1 MFIALVVG
9 LIAGFLISIP
19 VGPINVAVVNTFIK
33 HNFKLAFAIAVGG
46 GLMDFVYFIVFLNGL
61 SLFQLPDQITL
72 ILKIV
77 GVLFIFGFGL
87 KEVFIKK
94 ANFNLSEKD
103 NKKTPTV
110 IGFFLLGVIIY
121 ASNPTL
127 LATMSGLAAFFRSW
141 NLIANDF
148 YHYLAVSI
156 GLGIGSA
163 LWSYVLI
170 VVMRK
175 YQKRLPEQFFI
186 NFSRTCGVLII
197 LISFYMAFTIYQENF
212 I

>member
-9 LIAGFLISIP
+9 LMAGFLISIP

-33 HNFKLAFAIAVGG
+33 HNFELAFAIAVGG
-46 GLMDFVYFIVFLNGL
+46 GLMDFVYFIVFLSGL
-61 SLFQLPDQITL
+61 SLFQLPDQIIL

-94 ANFNLSEKD
+94 ANFNLNESV
-103 NKKTPTV
+103 NKKQPTV

-148 YHYLAVSI
+148 YHYLAVSV

-170 VVMRK
+170 IVMRK

-197 LISFYMAFTIYQENF
+197 LISLYMAFTIYQENF

>member
-1 MFIALVVG
+1 MFIALIVG
-9 LIAGFLISIP
+9 LMAGFLISIP
-19 VGPINVAVVNTFIK
+19 VGPINVAVVNTFIRY
-33 HNFKLAFAIAVGG
+33 NFKLAFAIAVGG
-46 GLMDFVYFIVFLNGL
+46 GLMDFVYFVVFLNGL
-61 SLFQLPDQITL
+61 SLFQLPDQIVL
-72 ILKIV
+72 ILKII
-77 GVLFIFGFGL
+77 GVIVIFGFGL
-87 KEVFIKK
+87 KEVLIKK
-94 ANFNLSEKD
+94 ANFNLNENV
-103 NKKTPTV
+103 NKKKPTV

-156 GLGIGSA
+156 GLGVGSA

-197 LISFYMAFTIYQENF
+197 LISFYMAFTIYHENF

>member
-1 MFIALVVG
+1 MFIALIVG
-9 LIAGFLISIP
+9 LMAGFLISIP

-46 GLMDFVYFIVFLNGL
+46 GLMDFAYFIVFLSGL
-61 SLFQLPDQITL
+61 SLFQLPDQTVL

-77 GVLFIFGFGL
+77 GVLFIFGFGI

-94 ANFNLSEKD
+94 ANFNLNESV
-103 NKKTPTV
+103 NKKKPTL

-156 GLGIGSA
+156 GLGVGSA